1 MVTAPSNLS
10 EGVKNTQINFQCHT
24 ESISQHEDYF
34 KAKTN
39 YGNNAGKDYLFSI
52 KGGIIIL
59 EPIPYS
65 FKSQKCKNKPSF
77 CSSSC
82 VEIHATTKSQNTLKL
97 TKNILETAL
106 KLL

>member
-39 YGNNAGKDYLFSI
+39 YGNNAGKDYSFSI
-52 KGGIIIL
+52 KGGL
-59 EPIPYS
+59 LFWNPFLTVLNPKHVKTS
-65 FKSQKCKNKPSF
+65 PPSAQVAAMR
-77 CSSSC
+77 SM
-82 VEIHATTKSQNTLKL
+82 Q
-97 TKNILETAL
+97 
-106 KLL
+106 